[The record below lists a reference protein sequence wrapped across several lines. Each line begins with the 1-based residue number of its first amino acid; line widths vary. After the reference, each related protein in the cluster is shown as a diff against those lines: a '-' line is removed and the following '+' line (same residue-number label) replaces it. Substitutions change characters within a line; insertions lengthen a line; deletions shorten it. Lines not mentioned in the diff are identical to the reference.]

1 MSEEEKIKKDIQN
14 DLRKEKETRERQ
26 QQDQQRT
33 QETRYNDFDNSY
45 YDATRSHQ
53 RVNIDPHTQLQL
65 EEARL

>member
-26 QQDQQRT
+26 QPDQQRT
-33 QETRYNDFDNSY
+33 EETRYNDFDNPY
-45 YDATRSHQ
+45 YDAVRSNQ